1 MALDA
6 SEGEQK
12 LGHTES
18 NREHLWRILQG
29 GELIAPIPPL
39 PLSST
44 EPPAS
49 GSPVPAPVTPE
60 MSNGS
65 TASQEVA
72 PPTEAEQP
80 KVKKTR
86 PRKKVEAT
94 LPEQD
99 PASVIQASDPTT
111 EVAPKPARG
120 RRKKTAEP
128 AASVTGAPGGESNG
142 NMPSMPTGSETVAAS
157 AKPKRTRRVGEPKP
171 KRYAVGETEVQPPA

>member
-1 MALDA
+1 VDIQL
-6 SEGEQK
+6 STHLYGLE
-12 LGHTES
+12 HTES

-39 PLSST
+39 PPRETSPL
-44 EPPAS
+44 PN
-49 GSPVPAPVTPE
+49 GSPVPAPHELET
-60 MSNGS
+60 SNGS
-65 TASQEVA
+65 TPSGEVA
-72 PPTEAEQP
+72 PLPDAEQP

-86 PRKKVEAT
+86 SRRSVEAT
-94 LPEQD
+94 PQEPE

-128 AASVTGAPGGESNG
+128 AAEAEASNG
-142 NMPSMPTGSETVAAS
+142 NTPSRPPDPETVVAP

-171 KRYAVGETEVQPPA
+171 KRYPVGEQETQQGS